1 MESDLI
7 SNRALAASITR
18 TASKQTYYIIRFL
31 VDTGL
36 AEDAYRAYAYFR
48 WVDDWLDQEPHPRTE
63 RLAFV
68 KRQQALIDG
77 CAHRDLLADLTP
89 EECLL
94 SDLMQRDTAKD
105 SGLQIYIRS
114 MMAVMAFDADRR
126 GRLISQRELN
136 DYTHWLAVAVTE
148 ALHYFI
154 GHNCAS
160 PHGEIRYMA
169 VSGAHITHM
178 LRDALEDAQVG
189 YYNIP
194 GELIVS
200 NGIAPW
206 DVESNAYR
214 DWVQERVGKARAC
227 FRMGRDYL
235 AQVENLRCRIAGY
248 AYIHRF
254 EAVLDA
260 IERTGYV
267 LQARYPECKG
277 GRREVEMIGWALW
290 MALKKRRH
298 AHRAGA
304 RKGQVEI

>member
-1 MESDLI
+1 MESDLL
-7 SNRALAASITR
+7 SGPALAATITR

-31 VDTGL
+31 ADTCL
-36 AEDAYRAYAYFR
+36 VEDAYRAYAYFR
-48 WVDDWLDQEPHPRTE
+48 WVDDWLDQQPRPRTE

-94 SDLMQRDTAKD
+94 ADLIQRDTAKD
-105 SGLQIYIRS
+105 SGVRVYMRS

-178 LRDALEDAQVG
+178 LRDALEDARVG

-194 GELIVS
+194 SEVIAA

-206 DVESNAYR
+206 NVESKAYR

-254 EAVLDA
+254 EVVLDS

-267 LQARYPECKG
+267 LQSQYPQRNDG
-277 GRREVEMIGWALW
+277 PRGVGMIGWALW
-290 MALKKRRH
+290 MALKHRRP
-298 AHRAGA
+298 AHSVSTH
-304 RKGQVEI
+304 KGQNI